1 MKPYGDMRTR
11 SVPMAAEFCIAH
23 DLLGVNPMSQVLL
36 RDLSLI
42 DYVKNSG
49 LILFT
54 WGEDNNNADVID
66 KLKKLKVDAIIYD
79 RIDCF
84 KTTKESI
91 FKLEHKKKL
100 EKLYDQFPSTID
112 MESPTN
118 NHDIPGTSAHH

>member
-1 MKPYGDMRTR
+1 MYLY
-11 SVPMAAEFCIAH
+11 FQ
-23 DLLGVNPMSQVLL
+23 GVNPMSQVLL

-79 RIDCF
+79 RYELLVVF
-84 KTTKESI
+84 QVY
-91 FKLEHKKKL
+91 FLL
-100 EKLYDQFPSTID
+100 
-112 MESPTN
+112 
-118 NHDIPGTSAHH
+118 